1 LLSSALMAGDLRSP
15 TGDAQ
20 SQCLAI
26 VDNTARLACFDAAV
40 RAYEAKVASR
50 EIVVMDRETMR
61 QTRRGLFGF
70 TLPKTPL
77 FSGDNVRDNV
87 AELDTTVTSAA
98 SLGDGKWRMRME
110 DGAVWENTESV
121 GWKSPKAGS
130 KVHLKAAAF
139 GSYFMTIDRDNPIRA
154 MRVG

>member
-1 LLSSALMAGDLRSP
+1 MASH
-15 TGDAQ
+15 
-20 SQCLAI
+20 
-26 VDNTARLACFDAAV
+26 
-40 RAYEAKVASR
+40 
-50 EIVVMDRETMR
+50 EIVVMDHETMR

-70 TLPKTPL
+70 TLPRTPL

-87 AELDTTVTSAA
+87 AEVDTTVASAV
-98 SLGDGKWRMRME
+98 SLGDGKWRMRMD
-110 DGAVWENTESV
+110 DGAMWENTEAV
-121 GWKSPKAGS
+121 GWKSPKVGS